1 VFNVRGNWVNVLEE
15 AWEAIGRDPP
25 SVWIVKVREL
35 PEERE
40 QRKSIMLRVIRGES
54 TRLHCF
60 ENTATAFLQ
69 PTFDDSD

>member
-1 VFNVRGNWVNVLEE
+1 VTVLEE
-15 AWEAIGRDPP
+15 AWEAIRWDMP
-25 SVWIVKVREL
+25 SVWIVIIKEL

-54 TRLHCF
+54 TRSHCF

>member
-1 VFNVRGNWVNVLEE
+1 VTVLEE
-15 AWEAIGRDPP
+15 AWEAIRWDMP
-25 SVWIVKVREL
+25 SVWIVIIKEL

-60 ENTATAFLQ
+60 ENTATSFLQ